1 MKTNESESS
10 VSTVQHLQECADTL
24 GRIYATCCLTKRSP
38 KMDDAFSSL
47 QNALASAQAVGNDN
61 VRINDCIEGIED
73 FGGKIGVLYA
83 TCCTEIRE
91 PMYQDI
97 FRKLQ
102 QAQRDLSRE

>member
-1 MKTNESESS
+1 MKTKESEAR
-10 VSTVQHLQECADTL
+10 VPVVQHLEECADTL

-47 QNALASAQAVGNDN
+47 ENVLAAAKTLGNDN
-61 VRINDCIEGIED
+61 GRINDCIEGIEA

-91 PMYQDI
+91 PMYQHI
-97 FRKLQ
+97 FQKLQ
-102 QAQRDLSRE
+102 QAQRDLQT

>member
-1 MKTNESESS
+1 
-10 VSTVQHLQECADTL
+10 
-24 GRIYATCCLTKRSP
+24 
-38 KMDDAFSSL
+38 MDDAFSSL
-47 QNALASAQAVGNDN
+47 ENALASAKAVDNDN
-61 VRINDCIEGIED
+61 GRINDCTKGIED

-102 QAQRDLSRE
+102 QAQRDLWRE